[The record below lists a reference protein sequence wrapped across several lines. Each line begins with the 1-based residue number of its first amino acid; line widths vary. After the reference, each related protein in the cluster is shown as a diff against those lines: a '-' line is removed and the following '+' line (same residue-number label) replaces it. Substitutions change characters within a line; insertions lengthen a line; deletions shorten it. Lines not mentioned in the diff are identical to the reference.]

1 VTEMAGITQQ
11 LEAATGLPWWV
22 TIVLAVL
29 LLIIIVLIVALCRS
43 HSHNKAGELVIPK
56 APATGGDPFDGTG
69 KAVDPHSPNG
79 MTPSASD
86 SDETAPLA
94 GNATAALS
102 DGADFEEDFEEVS
115 ALAEDSA
122 GKANA
127 ADGEAADASA
137 GVSGDDASDAA
148 DEAAEVATT
157 SDANVGGDV
166 ADAADETAVGN
177 DSKAD
182 ADADSDAGEAALQ
195 TAAAAASEDALGAAA
210 PDAEAAGE
218 SATDANAST
227 EGAPAEST
235 DASSDDPSK
244 LRVIDDKA
252 GDAELYKAVGGS
264 HARVTQSAFGIDFGF
279 LEEYEEEYER
289 ALAEFRR
296 LRKKNEEELQGE
308 SNHEQHEESE

>member
-1 VTEMAGITQQ
+1 MTEMAGITQQ

-69 KAVDPHSPNG
+69 KAVDPHSPSG

-94 GNATAALS
+94 GNASDASVALS
-102 DGADFEEDFEEVS
+102 DGADFEEDFEEAS
-115 ALAEDSA
+115 GLAENSA

-127 ADGEAADASA
+127 ADGEAADAS
-137 GVSGDDASDAA
+137 GDDASDAV
-148 DEAAEVATT
+148 DEAAEGDAT
-157 SDANVGGDV
+157 SDANAGGDV
-166 ADAADETAVGN
+166 ADAADEVAATNG
-177 DSKAD
+177 DKAD
-182 ADADSDAGEAALQ
+182 AGADLDAGEAALQ
-195 TAAAAASEDALGAAA
+195 TAAGACEDALGTAAS
-210 PDAEAAGE
+210 DAEAADEGA
-218 SATDANAST
+218 SDANAST
-227 EGAPAEST
+227 EGTPAEST
-235 DASSDDPSK
+235 DASSEDTSK

>member
-1 VTEMAGITQQ
+1 MTEMAGITQQ

-69 KAVDPHSPNG
+69 KAVDPHSPSG

-94 GNATAALS
+94 GNASDASVALS
-102 DGADFEEDFEEVS
+102 DGADFEEDFEEAS
-115 ALAEDSA
+115 GLAEDSA

-127 ADGEAADASA
+127 ADGEAADAS
-137 GVSGDDASDAA
+137 GDDASDAV
-148 DEAAEVATT
+148 DEAAEGDAT
-157 SDANVGGDV
+157 SDANAGGDV
-166 ADAADETAVGN
+166 VNAAEKVAATNGD
-177 DSKAD
+177 KAD
-182 ADADSDAGEAALQ
+182 AGADLDAGEAALQ
-195 TAAAAASEDALGAAA
+195 TAAGASEDALGTAAS
-210 PDAEAAGE
+210 DAEAADEGA
-218 SATDANAST
+218 SDANAST
-227 EGAPAEST
+227 EGTPAEST
-235 DASSDDPSK
+235 DASSEDTSK

>member
-1 VTEMAGITQQ
+1 MTEMAGITQQ

-69 KAVDPHSPNG
+69 KAVDPHSPSG

-94 GNATAALS
+94 GNASDASVALS
-102 DGADFEEDFEEVS
+102 DGADFEEDFEEAS
-115 ALAEDSA
+115 GLAEDSA

-127 ADGEAADASA
+127 ADGEAADAS
-137 GVSGDDASDAA
+137 GDDASDAV
-148 DEAAEVATT
+148 DEAAEGDAT
-157 SDANVGGDV
+157 SDASAGGDV
-166 ADAADETAVGN
+166 VNSAEKVAATNGD
-177 DSKAD
+177 KAD
-182 ADADSDAGEAALQ
+182 AGADLDAVEAALQ
-195 TAAAAASEDALGAAA
+195 TAAGASEDALGTAAS
-210 PDAEAAGE
+210 DAEAADEG
-218 SATDANAST
+218 ALDANAST
-227 EGAPAEST
+227 EGTPAEST
-235 DASSDDPSK
+235 DASSEDTSK

>member
-1 VTEMAGITQQ
+1 MTEMAGITQQ

-69 KAVDPHSPNG
+69 KAVDPHSPSG

-94 GNATAALS
+94 GNAPAALS
-102 DGADFEEDFEEVS
+102 DGADFEEDFEEAS

-127 ADGEAADASA
+127 ADGETAD
-137 GVSGDDASDAA
+137 VSGDDASDAV
-148 DEAAEVATT
+148 DEAAEGDAT
-157 SDANVGGDV
+157 SDANVSGDV
-166 ADAADETAVGN
+166 VNAAEKVAATNGD
-177 DSKAD
+177 KAD
-182 ADADSDAGEAALQ
+182 AGADLDAVEAALQ
-195 TAAAAASEDALGAAA
+195 TAAGASEDTLGAAA
-210 PDAEAAGE
+210 SDAEAADEGA
-218 SATDANAST
+218 SDANAST
-227 EGAPAEST
+227 EGTPAEST
-235 DASSDDPSK
+235 DASSEDTSK

>member
-1 VTEMAGITQQ
+1 MAGITQQ

-69 KAVDPHSPNG
+69 KAVDPHSPSG

-94 GNATAALS
+94 GNAPAALS
-102 DGADFEEDFEEVS
+102 DGADFEEDFEEAS

-127 ADGEAADASA
+127 ADGEAADVSA

-148 DEAAEVATT
+148 DEATEGDAT
-157 SDANVGGDV
+157 SDANAGGDV
-166 ADAADETAVGN
+166 VNAAEKVAATNGD
-177 DSKAD
+177 KAD
-182 ADADSDAGEAALQ
+182 AGADLDAGEAALQ
-195 TAAAAASEDALGAAA
+195 TAAGASEDALGAAA
-210 PDAEAAGE
+210 SNAEIADEGA
-218 SATDANAST
+218 SDANAST
-227 EGAPAEST
+227 EGTPAEST
-235 DASSDDPSK
+235 DASSEDTSK

>member
-1 VTEMAGITQQ
+1 MTEMAGITQQ

-69 KAVDPHSPNG
+69 KAVDPHSPSG

-94 GNATAALS
+94 GNASDASVALS
-102 DGADFEEDFEEVS
+102 DGADFEEDFEEAS
-115 ALAEDSA
+115 GLAEDSA

-127 ADGEAADASA
+127 ADGEAADAS
-137 GVSGDDASDAA
+137 GDDASDAV
-148 DEAAEVATT
+148 DEAAEGDAT
-157 SDANVGGDV
+157 SDANAGGDV
-166 ADAADETAVGN
+166 VNAADEVAATNG
-177 DSKAD
+177 DKAD
-182 ADADSDAGEAALQ
+182 AGADLDAGEAALQ
-195 TAAAAASEDALGAAA
+195 TAAGASEDALGTAAS
-210 PDAEAAGE
+210 DAEAADEGA
-218 SATDANAST
+218 SDANAST
-227 EGAPAEST
+227 EGTPAEST
-235 DASSDDPSK
+235 DASSEDTPK

>member
-1 VTEMAGITQQ
+1 MAGITQQ

-69 KAVDPHSPNG
+69 KAVDPHSPSG

-94 GNATAALS
+94 GNASDASVALS
-102 DGADFEEDFEEVS
+102 DGADFEEDFEEAS
-115 ALAEDSA
+115 GLAEDSA

-127 ADGEAADASA
+127 ADGEAADAS
-137 GVSGDDASDAA
+137 GDDASDAV
-148 DEAAEVATT
+148 DEAAEGDAT
-157 SDANVGGDV
+157 SDANAGGDV
-166 ADAADETAVGN
+166 VNAAEKVAATNGD
-177 DSKAD
+177 KAD
-182 ADADSDAGEAALQ
+182 AGADLDAGEAALQ
-195 TAAAAASEDALGAAA
+195 TAAGASEDALGTAAS
-210 PDAEAAGE
+210 DAEAADEGA
-218 SATDANAST
+218 SDANAST
-227 EGAPAEST
+227 EGTPAEST
-235 DASSDDPSK
+235 DASSEDTSK

>member
-1 VTEMAGITQQ
+1 MTEMAGITQQ

-69 KAVDPHSPNG
+69 KAVDPHSPSG

-94 GNATAALS
+94 GNAPAALS
-102 DGADFEEDFEEVS
+102 DGADFEEDFEEAS
-115 ALAEDSA
+115 GLAEDSV

-127 ADGEAADASA
+127 ADGETADA
-137 GVSGDDASDAA
+137 SGDDASDAV
-148 DEAAEVATT
+148 DEAAEGDAT
-157 SDANVGGDV
+157 SDANAGGDV
-166 ADAADETAVGN
+166 VNAADEVAATNG
-177 DSKAD
+177 DKAD
-182 ADADSDAGEAALQ
+182 AGADLDAGEAALQ
-195 TAAAAASEDALGAAA
+195 TAAGASEDALGTATS
-210 PDAEAAGE
+210 DAETADEGA
-218 SATDANAST
+218 SHANAST
-227 EGAPAEST
+227 EGTPPEST
-235 DASSDDPSK
+235 DASSEDTSK